1 MKFKVVLLSH
11 TPEPEKVVATAAKL
25 CYSNTTIENIF
36 ERLDDETVKNFLN
49 FLVEVGHQSPL
60 EHVSFTFGIEGVSRS
75 FTHQLVRHRIASYSQ
90 QSQRYVKMD
99 GFDYVIPPSIEEDE
113 ELKNIFIDT
122 MNQIAQAYAVL
133 SEKLKR
139 KHTEKFKIYG
149 ISEKEALKKAE
160 KMAIEDARYVLPN
173 ACETKIIM
181 TMNARELLHF
191 FSERCC
197 NRAQW
202 EIRAVA
208 DKILE
213 LVKNVAPNIF
223 KFAGP
228 KCIKLGYCPEGKFSC
243 GEFEKVREKYL
254 GKMREE
260 HENY

>member
-1 MKFKVVLLSH
+1 
-11 TPEPEKVVATAAKL
+11 
-25 CYSNTTIENIF
+25 
-36 ERLDDETVKNFLN
+36 
-49 FLVEVGHQSPL
+49 
-60 EHVSFTFGIEGVSRS
+60 
-75 FTHQLVRHRIASYSQ
+75 
-90 QSQRYVKMD
+90 
-99 GFDYVIPPSIEEDE
+99 
-113 ELKNIFIDT
+113 

-228 KCIKLGYCPEGKFSC
+228 KCIRLGYCPEGKFSC
-243 GEFEKVREKYL
+243 GGFEKVREKYL